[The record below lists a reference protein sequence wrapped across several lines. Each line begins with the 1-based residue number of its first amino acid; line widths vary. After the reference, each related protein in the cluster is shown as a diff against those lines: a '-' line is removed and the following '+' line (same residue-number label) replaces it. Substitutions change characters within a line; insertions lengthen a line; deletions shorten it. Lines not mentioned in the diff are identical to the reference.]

1 MSHAFPQEDF
11 PKTALHSLRS
21 ALHFLRSDPKLRGIS
36 PARPEGAA
44 KPIPLRESP
53 LEIPTAHQ
61 RGFSLIEIA
70 IVLFIVSLLLGGM
83 LLPLAA
89 QQDMRNQGDTQKQLT
104 EAREAL
110 LGFAIANGRLPCPA
124 SAGSNGVESPA
135 TAATGFPCTNPY
147 DGFLPAVTLGLAPID
162 AQGFAVDGWGGNT
175 INRIRYAVTTANA
188 SAFTTANGMKTITMT
203 ALVPDLKICNAGGGV
218 VNPSTPAADCTAASS
233 LATDA
238 VAVIY
243 SLGKNA
249 ATGGNGTDENHNP
262 NPQSTIAADRVFISA
277 QPSTTFD
284 DQMIWLSKNILV
296 NRMVSAGQLP

>member
-36 PARPEGAA
+36 PARPESAA

-135 TAATGFPCTNPY
+135 TAATATTGVPCTNPY

-175 INRIRYAVTTANA
+175 INRIRYAVTT
-188 SAFTTANGMKTITMT
+188 
-203 ALVPDLKICNAGGGV
+203 
-218 VNPSTPAADCTAASS
+218 
-233 LATDA
+233 
-238 VAVIY
+238 
-243 SLGKNA
+243 
-249 ATGGNGTDENHNP
+249 
-262 NPQSTIAADRVFISA
+262 
-277 QPSTTFD
+277 
-284 DQMIWLSKNILV
+284 
-296 NRMVSAGQLP
+296 

>member
-1 MSHAFPQEDF
+1 MAAM
-11 PKTALHSLRS
+11 KTAVPPPPSQ
-21 ALHFLRSDPKLRGIS
+21 G
-36 PARPEGAA
+36 
-44 KPIPLRESP
+44 IPLRITF
-53 LEIPTAHQ
+53 LQ

-89 QQDMRNQGDTQKQLT
+89 QQDMRNQGDTQKQLA

-124 SAGSNGVESPA
+124 TAASNGIEAP
-135 TAATGFPCTNPY
+135 GGGGPCTAPF
-147 DGFLPAVTLGLAPID
+147 DGYLPAATLGLAPID

-175 INRIRYAVTTANA
+175 INRIRYAVTTFNA
-188 SAFTTANGMKTITMT
+188 SAFTTANGMKTVTMT
-203 ALVPDLKICNAGGGV
+203 ALMPDLKVCNAGSGV
-218 VNPSTPAADCTAASS
+218 VNPGNLATADCTAASS

-249 ATGGNGTDENHNP
+249 GTGGNGTDENHNP
-262 NPQSTIAADRVFISA
+262 NPQSTLVADRAFVSA
-277 QPSTTFD
+277 QPGTTFD
-284 DQMIWLSKNILV
+284 DQMIWLSKNILF

>member
-1 MSHAFPQEDF
+1 M
-11 PKTALHSLRS
+11 
-21 ALHFLRSDPKLRGIS
+21 KLTVS
-36 PARPEGAA
+36 PPA
-44 KPIPLRESP
+44 
-53 LEIPTAHQ
+53 AHQ
-61 RGFSLIEIA
+61 HGFSLIEIA

-89 QQDMRNQGDTQKQLT
+89 QQDMRNQGDTQKQIT

-124 SAGSNGVESPA
+124 TAASNGIEAPVGGGLC
-135 TAATGFPCTNPY
+135 TAPF
-147 DGFLPAVTLGLAPID
+147 DGYLPSVTLGLAPID

-188 SAFTTANGMKTITMT
+188 SAFTTVNGMKTVTMT
-203 ALVPDLKICNAGGGV
+203 ALAPDLKVCNAGSGV
-218 VNPSTPAADCTAASS
+218 VSPGTPAADCTAASS

-238 VAVIY
+238 VAIIY

-249 ATGGNGTDENHNP
+249 ATGGNGIDENHNP
-262 NPQSTIAADRVFISA
+262 NPQSTIAADRVFIST

-284 DQMIWLSKNILV
+284 DQMIWLSKNILF
-296 NRMVSAGQLP
+296 NRMVVAGQLP